1 MTIHVSGCFSLLVL
15 ILSTLS
21 PSTSANSSKGTPA
34 PTASNCHN
42 VIYNSFSAG
51 PNKEVKN
58 LLQEM
63 KMQLADL
70 EAKIRGITRN
80 KTTDKG
86 ENKPCCKLRAFE
98 IFFDG
103 DKQVKIG
110 AEVYRTLRENN
121 M

>member
-1 MTIHVSGCFSLLVL
+1 VL

-21 PSTSANSSKGTPA
+21 PSLSANNRKGTPA

-42 VIYNSFSAG
+42 VYNYNTFSAG

-70 EAKIRGITRN
+70 QNKISAITGN
-80 KTTDKG
+80 KTKG
-86 ENKPCCKLRAFE
+86 EKKLQLLNIGSYE
-98 IFFDG
+98 IGFD
-103 DKQVKIG
+103 
-110 AEVYRTLRENN
+110 
-121 M
+121 

>member
-1 MTIHVSGCFSLLVL
+1 MSFHVSGCFPLLLL

-21 PSTSANSSKGTPA
+21 PSLSANNSKGTPA

-42 VIYNSFSAG
+42 VIYNTFSAG

-70 EAKIRGITRN
+70 QNKISAITGN
-80 KTTDKG
+80 KTTNEG
-86 ENKPCCKLRAFE
+86 EKKRQLLNIGSFE
-98 IFFDG
+98 IGFD
-103 DKQVKIG
+103 
-110 AEVYRTLRENN
+110 
-121 M
+121 